1 MEIIRLESKLIKVK
15 SKIVIIVIIKLFINF
30 LHGFFFNFIYVAAV
44 NVFGNPC
51 ELLHA
56 DRIPIL
62 IYSLKEDDTKGI
74 VFLYVVQNY

>member
-1 MEIIRLESKLIKVK
+1 MEIIRLESKLM
-15 SKIVIIVIIKLFINF
+15 KIVDKIIKMYFLYSNLFKSF
-30 LHGFFFNFIYVAAV
+30 SVTAV

-62 IYSLKEDDTKGI
+62 IYSLKEEDSKGI
-74 VFLYVVQNY
+74 FILHRPE